1 MMLIWLG
8 YGYAALNVITLVVYG
23 KDKWAAKHQRWRTPE
38 RTLHL
43 LALLGGWPGAIL
55 AQTLFSHKTSKRS
68 FQRLFWLSVL
78 CNLLMF
84 GVIFRFYPSY
94 LMLD

>member
-1 MMLIWLG
+1 MMLAWLG
-8 YGYAALNVITLVVYG
+8 YGYVVLSAITLAVYG

-43 LALLGGWPGAIL
+43 LALLGGWPGAFL
-55 AQTLFSHKTSKRS
+55 GQKLFTHKTSKRS
-68 FQRLFWLSVL
+68 FQRLFLLSVL
-78 CNLLMF
+78 CNLLML

-94 LMLD
+94 LM